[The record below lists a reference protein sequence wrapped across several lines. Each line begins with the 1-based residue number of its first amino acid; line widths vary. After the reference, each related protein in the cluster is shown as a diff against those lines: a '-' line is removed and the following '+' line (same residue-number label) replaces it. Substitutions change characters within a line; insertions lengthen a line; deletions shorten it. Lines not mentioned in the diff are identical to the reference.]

1 MRHLTISDYGSFLG
15 LEGERLVV
23 KQNGSLI
30 KEIAL
35 SRLRTISILKS
46 GVSLSSDLIH
56 SCALRGI
63 RIFFLDWRGRT
74 ASAVIGQNQHAV
86 VKLRKAQFDLIDNR
100 ERCFSIVKQIITSKI
115 RNQRAVVLYF
125 GKYLS
130 KKDSVKSTISIYL
143 SSLDPIIRYIHN
155 DLSFSDNWKNVLF
168 GLEGKTATMYWEV
181 LSKMDLLGIDF
192 QEREGRNANSI
203 TNKALNYGYSILLS
217 YVWAA
222 VDNAGLEV
230 YAGLFHTD
238 RPGKP
243 SLVLDLMEE
252 YRAWVVDRAIIKIRE
267 KLSTKK
273 NFDFYLKKTISD
285 EIHKTM
291 STPYSYN
298 KKKIKLENI
307 LQRQIYRLA
316 GSIVQSKNYK
326 GYSFKW

>member
-1 MRHLTISDYGSFLG
+1 MRHLTITDIGSFLG
-15 LEGERLVV
+15 LEGERLII
-23 KQNGSLI
+23 KQNGAIVS
-30 KEIAL
+30 EIAL
-35 SRLRTISILKS
+35 SRLRTISILKL

-74 ASAVIGQNQHAV
+74 AAAVIGQNQHAV
-86 VKLRKAQFDLIDNR
+86 VQLRKSQFSLIENS
-100 ERCFSIVKQIITSKI
+100 ERCFPIVKQIILSKI

-130 KKDSVKSTISIYL
+130 KETPKKLIINDYL
-143 SSLDPIIRYIHN
+143 SSVEPLIRYIRN
-155 DLSFSDNWKNVLF
+155 DLPFSDKWKSVLF
-168 GLEGKTATMYWEV
+168 GLEGKTATLYWDV
-181 LSKMDLLGIDF
+181 LSKLELLGVDF
-192 QEREGRNANSI
+192 LSREGRNAYSI

-252 YRAWVVDRAIIKIRE
+252 YRAWVVDRAIIKIRD
-267 KLSTKK
+267 KLSS
-273 NFDFYLKKTISD
+273 NR
-285 EIHKTM
+285 E
-291 STPYSYN
+291 
-298 KKKIKLENI
+298 
-307 LQRQIYRLA
+307 
-316 GSIVQSKNYK
+316 
-326 GYSFKW
+326 